1 MMNSTN
7 REREILD
14 LESSSLDSYSNFI
27 NRDLN
32 NFTTSSEVS
41 LVQLDHD
48 QSVDIPPSPVTHNR
62 TFIKEISTTII
73 NAFTGKPIS
82 PNPWG
87 KLCSKLVPQPIEPDL
102 LPVQFCSPNSDKCTN
117 KTLNSSLSFYRCF
130 I

>member
-1 MMNSTN
+1 MNSKN
-7 REREILD
+7 RGRKILD
-14 LESSSLDSYSNFI
+14 LESLSLVDSYSNFI
-27 NRDLN
+27 NKDLN

-41 LVQLDHD
+41 LVQLDE
-48 QSVDIPPSPVTHNR
+48 SVEIPSSPITHNR

-87 KLCSKLVPQPIEPDL
+87 KLCSKLVPQPIETDL
-102 LPVQFCSPNSDKCTN
+102 LPIQFCSPNSDKCT
-117 KTLNSSLSFYRCF
+117 KRIFNSPSTFFPSS

>member
-1 MMNSTN
+1 MNSKN
-7 REREILD
+7 RGRKILD
-14 LESSSLDSYSNFI
+14 LESSSLACYSNFI

-41 LVQLDHD
+41 LFQLDQD
-48 QSVDIPPSPVTHNR
+48 ESVEIPPSPITHNR

-87 KLCSKLVPQPIEPDL
+87 KLCSKLVPQPTETDFPPI
-102 LPVQFCSPNSDKCTN
+102 QFCSPNSDKCTKRIFN
-117 KTLNSSLSFYRCF
+117 LPSSFFHSL